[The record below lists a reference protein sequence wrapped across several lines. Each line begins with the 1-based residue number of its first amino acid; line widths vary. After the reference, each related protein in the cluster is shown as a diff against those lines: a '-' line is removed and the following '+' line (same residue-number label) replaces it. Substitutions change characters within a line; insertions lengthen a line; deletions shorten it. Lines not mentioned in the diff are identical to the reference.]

1 MHKLN
6 MDNNYQ
12 INSKKGS
19 INDIIGMGKGYTK
32 SHGKMFWDD
41 YIFQQDFAFEFQLQ
55 RIENIWL
62 KIIS

>member
-55 RIENIWL
+55 RI
-62 KIIS
+62 